1 MEDKELKVFEFRW
14 DSQGEKDWVCAY
26 TNLHAI
32 QTYLWITDANVM
44 DFGPGDEVVEIPKEK
59 WPEMKITHSAKEGD
73 FQTFENYMA
82 TQTTADIICG
92 TTY

>member
-1 MEDKELKVFEFRW
+1 MDMNTEDFNTMRSML
-14 DSQGEKDWVCAY
+14 S
-26 TNLHAI
+26 
-32 QTYLWITDANVM
+32 
-44 DFGPGDEVVEIPKEK
+44 EI
-59 WPEMKITHSAKEGD
+59 EMKITHSAKEGD